1 MVETKFYCDSCKKE
15 VLNKNDLVDIRLS
28 MRIGERFSTHSIDI
42 CKECLTDLGFD
53 DWQDDEK
60 YVKNYSHLINN
71 IVDIIKKI
79 YKK

>member
-28 MRIGERFSTHSIDI
+28 MKIGERFPTHSIDI

-53 DWQDDEK
+53 DTLLK
-60 YVKNYSHLINN
+60 YWLDTYPTFPL
-71 IVDIIKKI
+71 
-79 YKK
+79 